1 MRRDGCRD
9 ATVRAAEAMLR
20 GRRQADAIRLET
32 RASDASG
39 DVRQDAW
46 AGEFPVLRALQ
57 VARCAEK
64 LVVPELG
71 VPVLVAV
78 VLPAEVSV
86 PCTRDAGRFAA

>member
-1 MRRDGCRD
+1 
-9 ATVRAAEAMLR
+9 MLR

>member
-1 MRRDGCRD
+1 VRRDGCRD